1 MKVTKLLLLLA
12 AVLVVGLLIG
22 RFTSP
27 RQDQASD
34 ADTSTTS
41 DSDEYTCSMHPQI
54 RQPNPGKCPICAMDL
69 IPAGQ
74 ADKDDSGPREISLSE
89 HAKALAQI
97 TTAAVERR
105 IPEADVRL
113 FGKVEIDESRLR
125 SITARFPARIERL
138 YVNFTGVRVNPGDHL
153 AQIYSPEL
161 LTAQTELLSARRFD
175 DARTQRSAREKLALW
190 GLSES
195 AIAAIESRGE
205 PADRMD
211 IDAPL
216 SGFVVE
222 KMVNEGDYVETGS
235 VLFKIADLSTVW
247 VVLDAYEMDK
257 PWLRFG
263 QPVTFKAEALPGQT
277 FEGRISF
284 IPPVLDPATRT
295 FKVRVNIENE
305 DLRLRPGMFVTGTVA
320 ARVAPDGIVLDSSL
334 EGKWISPMHPEIVK
348 DGPGSCDVCGMDLV
362 PASELG
368 YTTAGDTETPLLVPA
383 SAVLQTGRRAIVY
396 VEVPDRERPTY
407 EGREI
412 VLGARAGEH
421 YIVRSG
427 LDDEERVVV
436 NGAFKID
443 SALQLLAKPSMM
455 SAPDPD
461 APPIIEASPEM
472 SAALGKLTEAY
483 FPVWRGLAADD
494 LDATKAAATELDKLR
509 HTLHDQPGN
518 NEQAS
523 DFFEDMLD
531 QLADPVAAIAQ
542 ADDIEAARIEF
553 EHLSNAL
560 IRAVRAMGLPSGVEA
575 QLAYCPMAFEGR
587 RADWLQDDKKLLNP
601 YFGAEMLECGEFER
615 LDSPAQTPPAPAAPS
630 AGHNH

>member
-1 MKVTKLLLLLA
+1 MKITKLLLLLA
-12 AVLVVGLLIG
+12 AMLLVGLLIG
-22 RFTSP
+22 RFTAPSH
-27 RQDQASD
+27 DEASSGD
-34 ADTSTTS
+34 AAATSAPS
-41 DSDEYTCSMHPQI
+41 EYTCSMHPQI

-74 ADKDDSGPREISLSE
+74 ADKDDAGPREISLSL

-105 IPEADVRL
+105 IPEAEIRL
-113 FGKVEIDESRLR
+113 FGRVEIDESRLR

-161 LTAQTELLSARRFD
+161 LTAQAELLSARRFN
-175 DARTQRSAREKLALW
+175 DARAQRSAREKLSLW
-190 GLSES
+190 GLSEY

-205 PADRMD
+205 PADKMD

-216 SGFVVE
+216 SGFVME
-222 KMVNEGDYVETGS
+222 KMVNEGDYVETGT

-247 VVLDAYEMDK
+247 VILDAYEMDK

-263 QPVTFKAEALPGQT
+263 QPVTFTAEALPGQT

-295 FKVRVNIENE
+295 FKVRATIANE
-305 DLRLRPGMFVTGTVA
+305 DLRLRPGMFVTGIVE
-320 ARVAPDGIVLDSSL
+320 ARVAADGIVLDPGL

-412 VLGARAGEH
+412 VLGPRAGEH

-427 LDDEERVVV
+427 LDDGERVVV

-483 FPVWRGLAADD
+483 FPVWRGLAADE
-494 LDATKAAATELDKLR
+494 LNATKSAAAELDKLT
-509 HTLHDQPGN
+509 HTLHGQPG

-523 DFFEDMLD
+523 VFFEEI
-531 QLADPVAAIAQ
+531 LAKVSAPATAIAK
-542 ADDIEAARIEF
+542 ATDIEAARVEF

-560 IRAVRAMGLPSGVEA
+560 IRAVRAIGLPAGFEA
-575 QLAYCPMAFEGR
+575 QLAYCPMTFEGR
-587 RADWLQDDKKLLNP
+587 RADWLQDDKDLLNP
-601 YFGAEMLECGEFER
+601 YLGVAMLQCGDFDR
-615 LDSPAQTPPAPAAPS
+615 LDSPAITPSAPAFPP